1 MGCISFATLV
11 MITQTMMTIYNS
23 ISNLGA
29 LNIGSVASVIALD
42 QLVVRPVLG
51 AILILVAKIVL
62 YRIGLERE
70 NAIS

>member
-1 MGCISFATLV
+1 

-51 AILILVAKIVL
+51 AILMLVAKIML

>member
-1 MGCISFATLV
+1 

-29 LNIGSVASVIALD
+29 LNTGSVASVIALD

-51 AILILVAKIVL
+51 AILMLVAKIVL

>member
-51 AILILVAKIVL
+51 AILMLVAKIML
-62 YRIGLERE
+62 YMIGLERE